1 MAGYNLNTDYTSSTS
16 GTKTANGTRIVTGKE
31 ADKNMFVKLLAA
43 QLSNQDPSKPTD
55 STEYVSQMAQF
66 SSLEQMTN
74 LNGTMSYMS
83 ASNMVGK
90 VATTKYVDSNNNPI
104 KGTVTN
110 VTKVGDA
117 IKIYLD
123 GYNDPFA
130 LEDIASVEKTDSL
143 VEAGGYVGKN
153 VYINKQ
159 NADGTYIKG
168 KVTSVVNGLDGVYA
182 KVSYNNGTSNVE
194 TTVNVKDILGI
205 TE

>member
-1 MAGYNLNTDYTSSTS
+1 MAGYSVNSSYVSSTTGS
-16 GTKTANGTRIVTGKE
+16 KTANGTRIVTGKE

-55 STEYVSQMAQF
+55 STQYVSQMAQF
-66 SSLEQMTN
+66 SALEQMTN

-90 VATTKYVDSNNNPI
+90 VATTKYVDTNGNPI

-117 IKIYLD
+117 IKIYID
-123 GYNDPFA
+123 GYEDPFN
-130 LEDIASVEKTDSL
+130 LEDVAAVEKTDSL
-143 VEAGGYVGKN
+143 VDAGGYVGKN

-159 NADGTYIKG
+159 NADGTFIKA
-168 KVTSVVNGLDGVYA
+168 KVTSVVNGLDGIYA
-182 KVSYNNGTSNVE
+182 KVKYNDGTKDVE
-194 TTVNVKDILGI
+194 TTINVKDILGI